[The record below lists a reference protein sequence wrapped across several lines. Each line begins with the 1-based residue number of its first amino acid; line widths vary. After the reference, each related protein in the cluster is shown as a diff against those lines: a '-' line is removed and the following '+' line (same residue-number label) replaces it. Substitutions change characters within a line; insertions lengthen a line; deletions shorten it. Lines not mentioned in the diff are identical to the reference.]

1 MSTLRW
7 KLGGVG
13 LCVLTAAACSRGPK
27 PVAAIPV
34 DPRCAAISDTLS
46 KYVSTDA
53 LPTATF
59 TGDTRDLRS
68 RAPATAVSVDFV
80 VRPDGT
86 ADPETVDVI
95 GGSNSGF
102 DQAVA
107 QFVASNRF
115 VPGQTNGCPVLSRF
129 TLVLR

>member
-1 MSTLRW
+1 MRKIKGKCAW
-7 KLGGVG
+7 IG
-13 LCVLTAAACSRGPK
+13 LSFLAAAACSRAPK
-27 PVAAIPV
+27 PVAAIPL

-46 KYVSTDA
+46 KYVSSDA
-53 LPTATF
+53 LPPATF

-86 ADPETVDVI
+86 ADPTTVDVI
-95 GGSNSGF
+95 GDTNSGF

-107 QFVASNRF
+107 QFAASNRF
-115 VPGQTNGCPVLSRF
+115 VPGQASGCSVLSRF